1 MNQEN
6 GARDSSAAQNGRT
19 FNINITSGS
28 IVRAILFVVLLVFLY
43 YIRDIILVILAAVV
57 IASAIEPATKWFGKY
72 RIKRLPAVIIIYLV
86 LVAVLAGFFVFFVP
100 KLLDQAIT
108 FLNTVPT
115 TVSLGDLWSPLKD
128 SGFISGSVAGA
139 IPGQSFSI
147 QDAVDGLKTFLGTP
161 GSTFQTASFIFGGAL
176 SFFLIIILSFYL
188 AVQEDGVGDFLRIIT
203 PIKHHAYIT
212 DLWKRSQ
219 NKIGHWLQGQLL
231 LAVMIGLLVYLGLM
245 ILGIQHALLL
255 AFVAACFELIPIFG
269 PILAAIP
276 AVLVAL
282 AASGAT
288 EGLLV
293 IGLYLIIH
301 QFENNLLYPLVVK
314 KIVGISP
321 ILVIIALTIGFKLAG
336 FLGAILSVPIAAA
349 LLEYIRDVEKGR
361 RPGIS
366 PTAQPGVKNHVQA

>member
-6 GARDSSAAQNGRT
+6 GGTKSGGASLSSGRFT
-19 FNINITSGS
+19 INITSGS
-28 IVRAILFVVLLVFLY
+28 IVRAILFVVLLIFLY

-57 IASAIEPATKWFGKY
+57 IASAIEPATRWFAKY
-72 RIKRLPAVIIIYLV
+72 RIKRLPAVIIMYLL
-86 LVAVLAGFFVFFVP
+86 LVAVLGGFFVFFVP
-100 KLLDQAIT
+100 KLLDQSIA

-115 TVSLGDLWSPLKD
+115 SVSLGDLWSPLKD
-128 SGFISGSVAGA
+128 SNFIPGSVAGA
-139 IPGQSFSI
+139 LPGQSFSI
-147 QDAVDGLKTFLGTP
+147 ADAVDSLKAFLGTP
-161 GSTFQTASFIFGGAL
+161 GSTFQTASYIFGGAL

-188 AVQEDGVGDFLRIIT
+188 AVQNDGVGDFLRIIT
-203 PIKHHAYIT
+203 PLKHHDYIA
-212 DLWKRSQ
+212 DLWRRSQ

-231 LAVMIGLLVYLGLM
+231 LALMIGLLVYLGLM

-269 PILAAIP
+269 PILSAIP
-276 AVLVAL
+276 AVLVAF
-282 AASGAT
+282 ATVGAT

-336 FLGAILSVPIAAA
+336 FLGAILAVPVAAA
-349 LLEYIRDVEKGR
+349 LLEYIHDVEKGR
-361 RPGIS
+361 RPAVVS
-366 PTAQPGVKNHVQA
+366 AK

>member
-6 GARDSSAAQNGRT
+6 AGKFT
-19 FNINITSGS
+19 INITSGS
-28 IVRAILFVVLLVFLY
+28 IVRAILFVVLLIFLY

-57 IASAIEPATKWFGKY
+57 IASAIEPATRWFAKY
-72 RIKRLPAVIIIYLV
+72 RIGRLPAVIIMYVL
-86 LVAVLAGFFVFFVP
+86 LVAALGGFFVFFVP
-100 KLLDQAIT
+100 KLLDQSIA

-115 TVSLGDLWSPLKD
+115 SVSLGDLWSPLRD
-128 SGFISGSVAGA
+128 SGFIPGSIAGA
-139 IPGQSFSI
+139 LPGQSFSI
-147 QDAVDGLKTFLGTP
+147 ADAVDSLKTFLGTP
-161 GSTFQTASFIFGGAL
+161 GSTFQTASYIFGGAL

-188 AVQEDGVGDFLRIIT
+188 AVQKDGVGDFLRIIT
-203 PIKHHAYIT
+203 PLKHHEYIA

-231 LAVMIGLLVYLGLM
+231 LALMIGLLVYLGLM

-269 PILAAIP
+269 PILSAIP
-276 AVLVAL
+276 AVLVAF
-282 AASGAT
+282 ATVGAT
-288 EGLLV
+288 EGILV

-301 QFENNLLYPLVVK
+301 QFENNLLYPLVVR

-336 FLGAILSVPIAAA
+336 FLGAILAVPVAAA

-361 RPGIS
+361 RPVVS
-366 PTAQPGVKNHVQA
+366 VTVQAVPGSAHK